1 MGFFSTIKEKFG
13 GSFGGGDDG
22 MDLDEEI
29 YGTYGEDDEFIGDD
43 DYGQEYIEDEED
55 DGIGGSNPFGGVDRV
70 SAYQGRKNT
79 STQKHSSAA
88 ANRSSKV
95 SLVSRGGCDNI
106 AMMQPRS
113 FEDKEM
119 FEAVSNLRDQGRVII
134 LNLESCDA
142 TTRMNFYT
150 YAMGLCAGVDGKMGQ
165 VSESIFIIAPRN
177 ITLSGALTSGESQAD
192 PLMQARSV

>member
-22 MDLDEEI
+22 MDPDEEI

-70 SAYQGRKNT
+70 SANQGRKNT
-79 STQKHSSAA
+79 STQKHSSAT

>member
-1 MGFFSTIKEKFG
+1 M
-13 GSFGGGDDG
+13 
-22 MDLDEEI
+22 
-29 YGTYGEDDEFIGDD
+29 
-43 DYGQEYIEDEED
+43 
-55 DGIGGSNPFGGVDRV
+55 
-70 SAYQGRKNT
+70 
-79 STQKHSSAA
+79 
-88 ANRSSKV
+88 
-95 SLVSRGGCDNI
+95 SRGGCDNI

>member
-22 MDLDEEI
+22 MDPDEEI

-55 DGIGGSNPFGGVDRV
+55 DGIGDSNPFGGVDRV
-70 SAYQGRKNT
+70 SANQGRKNT
-79 STQKHSSAA
+79 STQKHSSAT

>member
-22 MDLDEEI
+22 MDPDEEI

-70 SAYQGRKNT
+70 SAYQSRKNT

>member
-22 MDLDEEI
+22 MDPDEEI

-43 DYGQEYIEDEED
+43 EYGQEYIEDEED
-55 DGIGGSNPFGGVDRV
+55 DGMGGSNPFGGVDRV
-70 SAYQGRKNT
+70 SAYQSRKNT

-88 ANRSSKV
+88 AGRSSKV

-177 ITLSGALTSGESQAD
+177 ITLSGALTSGESHAD

>member
-1 MGFFSTIKEKFG
+1 MGFFSTIRDKFG

-22 MDLDEEI
+22 MDPDEEI

-55 DGIGGSNPFGGVDRV
+55 DGIGGSNPVGGVDRV

-142 TTRMNFYT
+142 TARMNFYT

>member
-22 MDLDEEI
+22 MDPDEEI

-70 SAYQGRKNT
+70 SASQGRKNT